1 MEKIIIERF
10 SLLKD
15 KKVLIAC
22 STGIDSMALLDMAV
36 KLLDNRHIGIIH
48 IHHNRR
54 IESDQ
59 EEEFIKAYAKEKNIP
74 LYFKKLEK
82 YSGSNFQAWAREQRY
97 HFFVETAKN
106 NGYDYV
112 LLAHHA
118 DDNLETIL
126 MRLLKSSS
134 LKGYAGIDDLVLY
147 QGISIYRPLL
157 PISKEEIKEYAAV
170 HKITYFEDDSNNHDD
185 YKRNRIRHNVI
196 PSLKEENPNWVEAI
210 DNYTTTLKN
219 ANRIIENHLADF
231 LSKSVKEYPFNNLF
245 IKEFK
250 VRDFLDLDSFLK
262 EQLLFRITKTET
274 LSKRTIN
281 ELIKQLTASKDKII
295 NHISD
300 NLLLVKEYG
309 KIMFI
314 FGNLPNFKINETIRE
329 NGVYHLMNNCQITVN
344 NNICEFKL
352 DDFQDSYPIK
362 NLPITIRTKKEGDK
376 ITLKTGTVTISD
388 FFTNRKVPYLSRI
401 NAMILENDNKE
412 IIRIFYYKKEE
423 DING

>member
-1 MEKIIIERF
+1 MEKRIIERF

-22 STGIDSMALLDMAV
+22 STGVDSMVLLDMAV

-59 EEEFIKAYAKEKNIP
+59 EEKFIKAYAKEKNIP
-74 LYFKKLEK
+74 FYFKKLEK
-82 YSGSNFQAWAREQRY
+82 YDGSNFQAWAREQRY
-97 HFFVETAKN
+97 NFFIETAKN

-112 LLAHHA
+112 LLAHHI
-118 DDNLETIL
+118 DDNFETIL

-134 LKGYAGIDDLVLY
+134 LKGYAGIDELILY

-157 PISKEEIKEYAAV
+157 PFSKEEIKKYALE
-170 HKITYFEDDSNNHDD
+170 HQITYFEDDSNNHDD
-185 YKRNRIRHNVI
+185 YKRNRIRHNII
-196 PSLKEENPNWVEAI
+196 PSLKEENPNWVDAI
-210 DNYTTTLKN
+210 NNYANTLKN
-219 ANRIIENHLADF
+219 ASRIIENELQSF
-231 LSKSVKEYPFNNLF
+231 LSKKVKEYSFIHLF
-245 IKEFK
+245 IKEFELS
-250 VRDFLDLDSFLK
+250 DFLDLDCFIK

-281 ELIKQLTASKDKII
+281 ELIKQLTSSKDKII
-295 NHISD
+295 NHISN

-309 KIMFI
+309 KIMFV
-314 FGNLPNFKINETIRE
+314 FGNIPNYEITKTINEDGT
-329 NGVYHLMNNCQITVN
+329 YHLMNNCQIIVN
-344 NNICEFKL
+344 NNICEFKI
-352 DDFQDSYPIK
+352 DDFQDSYQIK

-376 ITLKTGTVTISD
+376 ISLKTGTITISD
-388 FFTNRKVPYLSRI
+388 FFTNHKVPYLSRL